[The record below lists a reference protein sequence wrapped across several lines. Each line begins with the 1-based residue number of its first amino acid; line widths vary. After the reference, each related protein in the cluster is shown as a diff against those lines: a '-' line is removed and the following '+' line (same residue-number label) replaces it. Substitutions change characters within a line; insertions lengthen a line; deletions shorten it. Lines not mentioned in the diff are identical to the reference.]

1 MGSHDS
7 RRDDAT
13 AANASEEIASNP
25 TNADGH
31 EDINTMPTDTDTDTE
46 TSTSPHTK
54 RRWLGL
60 ALVAIG
66 AVAIGGTSRM
76 TWMTVHAS
84 DDKQG
89 EVTRTLVGSTWA
101 PSTDA
106 IAIALIAACLATL
119 VLKRTGRR
127 ILAAVSAV
135 IGAASLWIPL
145 NVLLT
150 SPSTTRARNLLVNGQ
165 ATQKK
170 SDPQTLTEWAVITGV
185 DVHKVAVILAL
196 IASVITIAGA
206 IILFLWPGI
215 DTVKGSKYDTTS
227 ARRDSLATDLENDRE
242 SGRVLWDAM
251 DAGVDPT
258 QDDAVDAARRR
269 GLHN

>member
-1 MGSHDS
+1 M
-7 RRDDAT
+7 
-13 AANASEEIASNP
+13 
-25 TNADGH
+25 
-31 EDINTMPTDTDTDTE
+31 
-46 TSTSPHTK
+46 
-54 RRWLGL
+54 
-60 ALVAIG
+60 
-66 AVAIGGTSRM
+66 
-76 TWMTVHAS
+76 
-84 DDKQG
+84 
-89 EVTRTLVGSTWA
+89 
-101 PSTDA
+101 
-106 IAIALIAACLATL
+106 ALIAACLATL

-135 IGAASLWIPL
+135 IGAASLWTPL

-170 SDPQTLTEWAVITGV
+170 NDPQTLTEWAVVTGV
-185 DVHKVAVILAL
+185 DVHQVAVILAL

-206 IILFLWPGI
+206 IILFLWPGV
-215 DTVKGSKYDTTS
+215 DTVKGSKYDTAS

-258 QDDAVDAARRR
+258 QDDAVDVARRR